1 MFVQIPGETAV
12 RVLFYSMDGF
22 IKKKSPKLRK
32 YDVEQLM
39 VKNIILRSLKKAT

>member
-1 MFVQIPGETAV
+1 MFAQIPGETAV

-22 IKKKSPKLRK
+22 IKKKKKSPKLRK

-39 VKNIILRSLKKAT
+39 VKNIILRSLK